1 MSGSAG
7 ESTGTGAAST
17 RTRDGIPTWNGE
29 ANSFVAYEEAALLWE
44 QSLTWEKRY
53 TAGPRLVQ
61 ELTGAA
67 KRLVAGRDAG
77 WVAFRGGVTVLMD
90 HLRKALGK
98 PRVNE
103 VTDLLA
109 TYFKGCKRKG
119 HESMNE
125 YVTRKFEAYFR
136 ASQALKRVAPH
147 YEAEWAT
154 TTSGM
159 PSWSRR
165 TSTDS
170 RGWYQSGPSET
181 ASSGNH
187 GQGQPEGAT
196 EETSSTTA
204 GTEATQ
210 WDDAAWQTWNGR
222 WGNWSSWSWQWQ
234 DPRSHWEWSSTTSS
248 SSSTQESGGRASELL
263 PPFIQGWYLM
273 TDAGLDHS
281 ERNLVMT
288 ALGGD
293 FSPQRVAQEL
303 RNQFPETEI
312 RRRDQGRR
320 FQGFLGD
327 IPEESDEDL
336 AVTGNTTEELL
347 EEGMTAEGAALVV
360 DAESQAQEA
369 LAALHQARRTLKEAR
384 QRQHQVKQ
392 SRKYYTAGSSG
403 RTTSGSSSTQPK
415 DDSHLDCL

>member
-7 ESTGTGAAST
+7 ESTGSGAAST
-17 RTRDGIPTWNGE
+17 RTKDSIPTWNGE
-29 ANSFVAYEEAALLWE
+29 ANSFVAYKEASLLWE
-44 QSLTWEKRY
+44 TWEKRY

-109 TYFKGCKRKG
+109 TYFKGCKRKS
-119 HESMNE
+119 HETMNE

-147 YEAEWAT
+147 YEAELANT
-154 TTSGM
+154 AFEM
-159 PSWSRR
+159 PTWSRR
-165 TSTDS
+165 SSTDS
-170 RGWYQSGPSET
+170 RGWYHSGPSEAEST
-181 ASSGNH
+181 ATR
-187 GQGQPEGAT
+187 GQGQPEGTT
-196 EETSSTTA
+196 EETTSTAA
-204 GTEATQ
+204 GTEASQ
-210 WDDAAWQTWNGR
+210 WDDAALQAWTPAGAAGIRGHGNGKALA
-222 WGNWSSWSWQWQ
+222 
-234 DPRSHWEWSSTTSS
+234 TTG
-248 SSSTQESGGRASELL
+248 SGPLRHPLQVPHSGRVMELL

-273 TDAGLDHS
+273 TDAGSDHS

-288 ALGGD
+288 ALGGN

-303 RNQFPETEI
+303 RNQFPETAV

-320 FQGFLGD
+320 
-327 IPEESDEDL
+327 
-336 AVTGNTTEELL
+336 
-347 EEGMTAEGAALVV
+347 
-360 DAESQAQEA
+360 
-369 LAALHQARRTLKEAR
+369 
-384 QRQHQVKQ
+384 
-392 SRKYYTAGSSG
+392 
-403 RTTSGSSSTQPK
+403 
-415 DDSHLDCL
+415 